1 MNIKMTQH
9 NPFESKRGKAL
20 KIESAADFIA
30 VFVATGFG
38 SGFIP
43 FGPGTW
49 GSIVGLL
56 IAYGLIAAFG
66 ADILLLQN
74 ILIVAGLLF
83 AALGVWASDRAEK
96 IFDRKDAGQ
105 IVIDEVFGQIISFV
119 FIAPYLVGLGANWR
133 WWMIAGFT
141 LFRAF
146 DIFKPYPINRLQG
159 LSGGIGVMMDDAL
172 AGVYA
177 AVALSLL
184 LSLVI

>member
-1 MNIKMTQH
+1 MTRN
-9 NPFESKRGKAL
+9 NPFDSKRGKAL
-20 KIESAADFIA
+20 KVESVADFIA

-38 SGFIP
+38 AGFIT
-43 FGPGTW
+43 FAPGTW

-66 ADILLLQN
+66 YDALFLQN
-74 ILIVAGLLF
+74 ILIAAGLVS
-83 AALGVWASDRAEK
+83 AALGVWASNRAEK
-96 IFDRKDAGQ
+96 IFDHKDASQ
-105 IVIDEVFGQIISFV
+105 IVIDEVFGQIISFI
-119 FIAPYLVGLGANWR
+119 FIAPYMAGLGANWR
-133 WWMIAGFT
+133 WWMVAGFA

-159 LSGGIGVMMDDAL
+159 LQGGLGVMMDDAL

-184 LSLVI
+184 WMLI